1 MVVGE
6 IATGT
11 DVLVVGAG
19 PGGIRRCYPGCAA
32 GQGRDPRREG

>member
-19 PGGIRRCYPGCAA
+19 PGGTSLLSGLRSWART
-32 GQGRDPRREG
+32 